1 VPTTNRENEL
11 PNPGS
16 NIIDR
21 LVRYALGGGLPQLIF
36 ILGLA
41 AGAIALMY
49 TPREEE
55 PQIVV
60 PMVDVMVEAPGLR
73 ARQVERQVT
82 TELEKLLSQ
91 IPGVENV
98 YSATASGL
106 ATVTLAFYVGEDR
119 EDSLLNTYNKVHS
132 NQDRIPPVVSQWFRR
147 RIPDRAASWSGPYC
161 PRTASCCQV
170 CTPACRFPRE
180 TAHAC

>member
-1 VPTTNRENEL
+1 VPTTNRENESTDA
-11 PNPGS
+11 GS
-16 NIIDR
+16 NVIDS

-41 AGAIALMY
+41 
-49 TPREEE
+49 
-55 PQIVV
+55 
-60 PMVDVMVEAPGLR
+60 
-73 ARQVERQVT
+73 
-82 TELEKLLSQ
+82 
-91 IPGVENV
+91 
-98 YSATASGL
+98 
-106 ATVTLAFYVGEDR
+106 TVTLAFFVGEDR

-161 PRTASCCQV
+161 LRTASRCQA